1 LVEVAFTKFPEF
13 GERSTCVRVTLLV
26 TAPGSVVLVTVIR
39 SVPVQPLGE
48 QKAPATAS
56 FNSFHAVAFGV
67 LVG

>member
-1 LVEVAFTKFPEF
+1 MVA
-13 GERSTCVRVTLLV
+13 
-26 TAPGSVVLVTVIR
+26 VIR
-39 SVPVQPLGE
+39 SVSVQPLGE